1 MTGRMREARID
12 LRAISANV
20 AAIRRFAGDSPAM
33 VIVKA
38 NGYGHGAAESAR
50 AALDGG
56 ASWLGVVDLV
66 EAVALRD
73 AGITAPILTW
83 LHDPDADFAVAVERG
98 IDLGINSPEQLEQVA
113 RTGGAP
119 VVQLKLDT
127 GLNRNGICE
136 EDWEAVFAR
145 IAELQAVGAIQLRG
159 IFSHLSNAGEAAQL
173 EQLERFHRGLDGA
186 RAAGLEPELIH
197 LAATGGALA
206 MPSAR
211 FTLIRI
217 GIGAYGL
224 TPFEEGE
231 ELGVALRPAMEL
243 SASIVSVKRV
253 PAGSGVSYG
262 HSYVTERET
271 SLALVPLGY
280 ADGIPRHASNAG
292 PVSVNGE
299 RFTVSGR
306 IAMDQFVVDVGDS
319 AVAVG
324 DRAILF
330 GDPADG
336 VPTADDWAEAAST
349 INYEIVTRIGQ
360 RVTRR
365 YV

>member
-1 MTGRMREARID
+1 MREARID
-12 LRAISANV
+12 VGAITANV
-20 AAIRRFAGDSPAM
+20 AAIRRLAGDVPAM

-38 NGYGHGAAESAR
+38 NGYGHGAARSAQ

-56 ASWLGVVDLV
+56 ATWLGVVDLA

-83 LHDPDADFAVAVERG
+83 MHDPDTDFAFAVEHG
-98 IDLGINSPEQLEQVA
+98 IDIGVNSADQLEQVA
-113 RTGGAP
+113 RAPGTP

-127 GLNRNGICE
+127 GLSRNGVTA

-145 IAELQAVGAIQLRG
+145 TAELQTAGTIRLRG
-159 IFSHLSNAGEAAQL
+159 IFSHLSNAGAEAHAAQL
-173 EQLERFHRGLDGA
+173 ALFHHALEQVA
-186 RAAGLEPELIH
+186 AAGLEPEVVH

-206 MPSAR
+206 LPEAR
-211 FTLIRI
+211 FNLIRI

-224 TPFEEGE
+224 TPFEDGE
-231 ELGVALRPAMEL
+231 QLGVALRPAMEL
-243 SASIVSVKRV
+243 SASIISVKRV

-262 HSYVTERET
+262 YSYVTEKET

-280 ADGIPRHASNAG
+280 ADGIPRHASSLG
-292 PVSVNGE
+292 PVSINGQ
-299 RFTVSGR
+299 RFVVSGR
-306 IAMDQFVVDVGDS
+306 IAMDQFVVDVGDA

-330 GDPADG
+330 GDPVND
-336 VPTADDWAEAAST
+336 VPTADDWAAAADT
-349 INYEIVTRIGQ
+349 INYEIVTRIGP